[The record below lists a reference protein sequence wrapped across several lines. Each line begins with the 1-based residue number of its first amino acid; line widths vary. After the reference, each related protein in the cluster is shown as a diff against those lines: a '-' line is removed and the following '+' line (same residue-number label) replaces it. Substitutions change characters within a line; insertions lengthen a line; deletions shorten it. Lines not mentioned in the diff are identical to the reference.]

1 MKATRI
7 NKEEI
12 SDICVS
18 SLPTRPT
25 APTALGGKGY
35 SASEVKAAFDK
46 LPLFIVDRYNDLID
60 DISAPGED
68 SVSYA
73 IPTGII
79 SGQSL
84 GDLFED
90 IRGGEICSYFPA
102 PEGFLGEYLLKLR
115 ADIDKIK
122 SALGIE

>member
-25 APTALGGKGY
+25 APTSLGGKGY
-35 SASEVKAAFDK
+35 SAAEVKAAFDK
-46 LPLFIVDRYNDLID
+46 LPLYIVDKYNDLID
-60 DISAPGED
+60 DVIAEGED
-68 SVSYA
+68 SISYA
-73 IPTGII
+73 ISTGII
-79 SGQSL
+79 AGQSL

-90 IRGGEICSYFPA
+90 IKGGEICSYFPA
-102 PEGFLGEYLLKLR
+102 PEGYLGEYLLRLR
-115 ADIDKIK
+115 ADVDKIK